1 MPTTVQQINLGSY
14 PNDGTGDDLRTAFEK
29 VNSNF
34 NLLFSESNVTTG
46 INLGGGVGVLFQKN
60 SSTLNLEFKTLTSL
74 DNSVVFN
81 SNNFTVD
88 LLARTTLQRDLA
100 PRLGANLNLNAF
112 NVYGGDIRT
121 TVYGL
126 DFPIT
131 NNLISSLINSNNL
144 LLDLGSFD
152 KPIGYQRFPRSGY
165 NIDFNGSGV
174 GSGFNSPLAN
184 DYDFGSL
191 AVQNNLQVGGS
202 FLTLGGN
209 LVTNGGNITFNVS
222 SGNNSITLPR
232 SGTLISSSDKLNALT
247 TTTSSEFG
255 SVISD
260 KTGTGNL
267 VFSTNPLLAGSVTLA
282 SGAYLTFSDGST
294 LTSAAG
300 LAGSNKITNGSYN
313 VTLDN
318 NGILNLPVSL
328 RFQDGT
334 VLSSTANII
343 PSQGGQGGKFLTT
356 NGSAVS
362 WAAVPTPT
370 TISGL
375 TLTNGATVSSG
386 SLTFSGNISAP
397 AWTTSGIRH
406 VSVASTLTDTTSTG
420 TVANAY
426 TNTIGGNII
435 AATNA
440 TTFTNYGTMYIN
452 LPTAGTNVTITNPYS
467 IITAGNVLV
476 NGGSGTITAT
486 APTATASS
494 TAASLGYLGM
504 PVNSQSGATYAV
516 VAADLGK
523 AIYFSVTCTATI
535 PAGLPIGSSI
545 AFVAGAGATVTIA
558 QASDS
563 MYLGG
568 TGTTGSRTLAAF
580 GMATAIKMA
589 ATVWFINGTGLT

>member
-1 MPTTVQQINLGSY
+1 MPIQAINLGSY

-46 INLGGGVGVLFQKN
+46 INLGGGTGVLFQKN

-88 LLARTTLQRDLA
+88 LLAKTTLQRDLV
-100 PRLGANLNLNAF
+100 PRLGANLNLNQYH
-112 NVYGGDIRT
+112 VYGGDTRT

-144 LLDLGSFD
+144 VLDLGSFD
-152 KPIGYQRFPRSGY
+152 KPIGYQRFPTSGY
-165 NIDFNGSGV
+165 NIDFNGTGV
-174 GSGFNSPLAN
+174 GSGFTSPLTN

-191 AVQNNLQVGGS
+191 AVQNSLQVGGS

-209 LVTNGGNITFNVS
+209 LVTSGGNITINAL
-222 SGNNSITLPR
+222 SGNNSVTLPR
-232 SGTLISSSDKLNALT
+232 SGTLISSADKLNALT

-313 VTLDN
+313 VTLDID
-318 NGILNLPVSL
+318 GILNLPVSL

-334 VLSSTANII
+334 VLSSTTNII
-343 PSQGGQGGKFLTT
+343 PSQSGQVGKFLTT
-356 NGSAVS
+356 SGSVVS
-362 WAAVPTPT
+362 WDNIPA
-370 TISGL
+370 SGL
-375 TLTNGATVSSG
+375 TGTTLNATVVTSSLTTVGTLSSLTVSG
-386 SLTFSGNISAP
+386 SVTGSA
-397 AWTTSGIRH
+397 A
-406 VSVASTLTDTTSTG
+406 V
-420 TVANAY
+420 
-426 TNTIGGNII
+426 
-435 AATNA
+435 
-440 TTFTNYGTMYIN
+440 
-452 LPTAGTNVTITNPYS
+452 
-467 IITAGNVLV
+467 
-476 NGGSGTITAT
+476 
-486 APTATASS
+486 ATASS
-494 TAASLGYLGM
+494 TASSLGYLGI

-516 VAADLGK
+516 VVGDLGK
-523 AIYFSVTCTATI
+523 VIYFSATCTATI
-535 PAGLPIGSSI
+535 PASLPVGSSI
-545 AFVAGAGATVTIA
+545 AFVAGTGATVTIA

>member
-1 MPTTVQQINLGSY
+1 MPITVQQINLGSY

-46 INLGGGVGVLFQKN
+46 INLGGGTGILFQKN
-60 SSTLNLEFKTLTSL
+60 LSTLNLEFKTLTSL
-74 DNSVVFN
+74 DNSVVLN

-88 LLARTTLQRDLA
+88 LLAKTTLQRDLT
-100 PRLGANLNLNAF
+100 PRLGANLNLNQYY
-112 NVYGGDIRT
+112 VYGGDTKT

-126 DFPIT
+126 DFPIA
-131 NNLISSLINSNNL
+131 NNIISALINSNNL
-144 LLDLGSFD
+144 VLDLGSVD
-152 KPIGYQRFPRSGY
+152 KPVGYQQFPRSGY
-165 NIDFNGSGV
+165 NIDFNGTGV
-174 GSGFNSPLAN
+174 GSGFTSPLAN

-191 AVQNNLQVGGS
+191 DVQNRLQVGGS

-209 LVTNGGNITFNVS
+209 LVTSGGNITVNAL
-222 SGNNSITLPR
+222 SGNSSVTLPR
-232 SGTLISSSDKLNALT
+232 SGTLISSADKLNALT
-247 TTTSSEFG
+247 TTSSSEFG
-255 SVISD
+255 SIISD
-260 KTGTGNL
+260 KTGTGSL
-267 VFSTNPLLAGSVTLA
+267 VFSTNPLLAGSVSLA

-294 LTSAAG
+294 LSSAAG

-334 VLSSTANII
+334 VLSSTTNII
-343 PSQGGQGGKFLTT
+343 PGQNGQGGKFLTT
-356 NGSAVS
+356 NGSVAS
-362 WAAVPTPT
+362 WATITTPT

-375 TLTNGATVSSG
+375 TLTGGATVSSG

-420 TVANAY
+420 TVVNAY
-426 TNTIGGNII
+426 TNTIGGNTI
-435 AATNA
+435 AATNS

-452 LPTAGTNVTITNPYS
+452 VPTAGTNVTITNPYS

-486 APTATASS
+486 ASTATANS
-494 TAASLGYLGM
+494 TAQSLGYLGM
-504 PVNSQSGATYAV
+504 PVNPQSGATYAV
-516 VAADLGK
+516 VASDLGK
-523 AIYFSVTCTATI
+523 VIYFSATCTATI
-535 PAGLPIGSSI
+535 PASLPIGSSI
-545 AFVAGAGATVTIA
+545 AFVAGVGATITIA

-568 TGTTGSRTLAAF
+568 TGTTGSRTLAAY